1 MAPLT
6 ASLLADA
13 LLLLHV
19 AVVAF
24 VVLGEAMFLAGGR
37 RGWRWVRRRRL
48 RGLHLA
54 AMVFI
59 ALQAW
64 LGNLCPLTT
73 WEQALRTLAGES
85 TYRGSFV
92 AYWLGELLYLD
103 APWWVFIAVYTGF
116 ALLVAATWWLVP
128 PLPRRA
134 RQEAARERQ

>member
-24 VVLGEAMFLAGGR
+24 VVLGEVLFLVG
-37 RGWRWVRRRRL
+37 GWRRWHWVHWRGL

-54 AMVFI
+54 AVVFI

-64 LGNLCPLTT
+64 LGSLCPLTS
-73 WEQALRTLAGES
+73 WEQALRTLAGEA
-85 TYRGSFV
+85 TYQGSFV
-92 AYWLGELLYLD
+92 AYWLAKLLYVD
-103 APWWVFIAVYTGF
+103 APWWVFIAAYTGF
-116 ALLVAATWWLVP
+116 ALLVLATWGLVP
-128 PLPRRA
+128 PLPRHARRDAARA
-134 RQEAARERQ
+134 R